1 MRVRDTWDTIDKY
14 GILVGAIFFFF
25 SFLSLFFF
33 LLRLT
38 GNEWDTMLDVGYPTY
53 LQ

>member
-14 GILVGAIFFFF
+14 GILVIVMF
-25 SFLSLFFF
+25 FFF
-33 LLRLT
+33 LLRLG
-38 GNEWDTMLDVGYPTY
+38 GNEWDTMLDVGYSTY